1 MNLVTFLKTR
11 GHLPGQK
18 SFSHFPLRDMFIFV
32 LTPLQ
37 PYSITS
43 RFNIFYKELIMP
55 TLKAKRI
62 SRFDTTVWVLDFSV
76 CPIRSGQLG
85 LAVSVWVVSVWV
97 ISVTGHFG
105 LGTFWSRHFC
115 TWMTDCICLFKWL
128 NRQTKC
134 HASWCYTNS
143 LWCCSQVTKQS

>member
-1 MNLVTFLKTR
+1 
-11 GHLPGQK
+11 
-18 SFSHFPLRDMFIFV
+18 MFIFV

-85 LAVSVWVVSVWV
+85 LAVSVW
-97 ISVTGHFG
+97 GHFG
-105 LGTFWSRHFC
+105 RDFLYINNWIEFEKRIW
-115 TWMTDCICLFKWL
+115 ICLFK
-128 NRQTKC
+128 
-134 HASWCYTNS
+134 
-143 LWCCSQVTKQS
+143 